1 MQNDFCHP
9 DGWLASIGV
18 DITAARRPIDPL
30 KTLLPALRK
39 HDVPVIWLNWG
50 NRPDRLN
57 LPPSVL
63 HVYDPAGE
71 DKGIGAAIG
80 STDRKVLE
88 DGSWNAAIID
98 ELEVDPE
105 DIHIS
110 KYRMSGFWDTPLEAI
125 LKNLRVDTLLFSGVN
140 SDQCVLS
147 TLTDA
152 GCLGY
157 DCILLDDCS
166 ATTSP
171 DFCQDA
177 TVYNVRQC
185 YGFVASGSDLAKNLI
200 R

>member
-1 MQNDFCHP
+1 M
-9 DGWLASIGV
+9 GV
-18 DITAARRPIDPL
+18 DITAARRPSDPL
-30 KTLLPALRK
+30 KTLLPVLRK

-88 DGSWNAAIID
+88 DGSWNAAIVD

-110 KYRMSGFWDTPLEAI
+110 KYRMSGFWDTPLEGI

-157 DCILLDDCS
+157 DCILLEDCS

>member
-110 KYRMSGFWDTPLEAI
+110 KYRMSGFWDTPLEGI

-185 YGFVASGSDLAKNLI
+185 YGFVASGSDLAENLI